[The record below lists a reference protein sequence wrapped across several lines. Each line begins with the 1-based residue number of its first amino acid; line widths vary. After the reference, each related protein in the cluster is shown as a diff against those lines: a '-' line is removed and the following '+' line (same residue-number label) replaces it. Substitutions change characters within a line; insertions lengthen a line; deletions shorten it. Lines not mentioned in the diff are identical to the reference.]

1 MKSERKSNYLSDKIQ
16 LMKKIRTHIFVSPD
30 KSYQKCLKSQI
41 EETRTHEPCVPTR
54 AIANL
59 KLV

>member
-30 KSYQKCLKSQI
+30 KSYQK
-41 EETRTHEPCVPTR
+41 
-54 AIANL
+54 
-59 KLV
+59 